1 MAFLLVQF
9 AVEHLAI
16 RLVVDLLATL
26 LTVGALVGLLG
37 IPLKEAGADLIL
49 HIHTGAVGGLI
60 LLIIVGGG
68 PTPLIIAGTD
78 PILARSH
85 LTTGPQM
92 IATIGGATDPTLH
105 MTPGTMTAT
114 IEGVIA
120 LTRHTITGMIHQ
132 TEGIGI
138 QFLEAL
144 HHLGGEAIHVASLR
158 REGQAQGEAIHAV
171 SHLDQ
176 GP

>member
-1 MAFLLVQF
+1 
-9 AVEHLAI
+9 
-16 RLVVDLLATL
+16 
-26 LTVGALVGLLG
+26 
-37 IPLKEAGADLIL
+37 
-49 HIHTGAVGGLI
+49 
-60 LLIIVGGG
+60 
-68 PTPLIIAGTD
+68 
-78 PILARSH
+78 
-85 LTTGPQM
+85 M

-120 LTRHTITGMIHQ
+120 LTRHTTIGMIHQ

-144 HHLGGEAIHVASLR
+144 HHLGGEALGEAIHVASLR